1 MLQYTHA
8 SVQDFTQVCE
18 LFLVLFSIISI
29 YHNSVVTV
37 EEEEDDVSLRKVHLQ
52 ASSPCARMHRAVHP
66 QAYRRQPVICKNVPK
81 KSKIWRMGG
90 NLATGRRFA
99 LAYQTPPP

>member
-37 EEEEDDVSLRKVHLQ
+37 EEEEDDVSLRKVADKL
-52 ASSPCARMHRAVHP
+52 V
-66 QAYRRQPVICKNVPK
+66 K
-81 KSKIWRMGG
+81 KKLKVRPRPSGENR
-90 NLATGRRFA
+90 
-99 LAYQTPPP
+99 